1 MEQKP
6 MVYMVGNTHFDPVWL
21 WTWDEGMASIRAT
34 FRSAL
39 DRMKE
44 DEAFCYS
51 FSCPPVFQWIEKT
64 DPAMMEEIKQRCKE
78 GRWCMDEAMW
88 LQPDCFSGC
97 GESYVRQ
104 CLYGQNY
111 LKNTFGVYS
120 DTAFNADSFG
130 APEMLPQILR
140 KCRVPYAIFGRPDE
154 KDLPLEMPLFA
165 WRSKDGSEVL
175 SYRIFD
181 AAAPWQRELAPHLDQ
196 ALAYTEENNC
206 DAMMIFGVTNHG
218 GAPTKRDIAT
228 IREKQAESGGHV
240 RFSGTTAFFERQADA
255 PRCYVDGEIPIRFF
269 GVFCDTPQIKKDNR
283 RTEYA
288 LFNGEKMA
296 VLERAWN
303 GRPFPREKL
312 HSVCEDM
319 LFNQFHDIMG
329 GACIKDAYVDAAHLH
344 GRAIENARETL
355 FCSLHRMT
363 NDIHLP
369 PDDGVTWNLVL
380 WNPNDTRLQGQVEA
394 EAQWIWEFGWYEGP
408 LCVEDETGRRYP
420 CQQIQARE
428 CVPGFRSRFLFEA
441 DVPPMGYRVYRLYR
455 EEAPAVN
462 PDVCSAVC
470 SETEAVLSNGK
481 IRVTLDM
488 CHGGIVS
495 VTDLKTGKI
504 RAVQEAVPVVRKDE
518 SDVWAFNF
526 TGYGEAEQF
535 QVQWAK
541 VLENGP
547 QRSRIRLHMHYGMSV
562 LEQDFLITAGSD
574 EVECRYKVN
583 WQEAHK
589 TLKLSFDMPY
599 PHLTAATPYSQTA
612 RAFDGREMPAGPW
625 IDCTDENGNG
635 ITLYS
640 DSLFSYHTAAHTVE
654 ATVLRSPIFG
664 DMRIF
669 PPKDI
674 CYEHLS
680 QGITEGKLKLVW
692 HNRQPNRILWQTAD
706 HWNNPVIVIDESN
719 HEGTKPAVFSAYS
732 IDTEDDI
739 RLTVL
744 KEAEDGS
751 GDLILR
757 IQNHGSGVGSASV
770 TLFGYGTTPR
780 LCFEPYEIKTVRKAA
795 NGTFVETD
803 MLEIQEAQ

>member
-1 MEQKP
+1 MKEKP

-44 DEAFCYS
+44 DPDFCYS

-64 DPAMMEEIKQRCKE
+64 DPAMLEEIKQRCAQ

-111 LKNTFGVYS
+111 LMQTFGVYS

-130 APEMLPQILR
+130 APEMLPQILV

-154 KDLPLEMPLFA
+154 KDLPLEMPLFT
-165 WRSKDGSEVL
+165 WHGKDGSEVL

-196 ALAYTEENNC
+196 AIAYVKENNR

-228 IREKQAESGGHV
+228 IRGKQAASGGHV
-240 RFSGTTAFFERQADA
+240 RFSGTTAFFTQQTDA
-255 PRCYVDGEIPIRFF
+255 PRCRVDGEIPIRFF
-269 GVFCDTPQIKKDNR
+269 GVFSDTPQIKKDNR

-288 LFNGEKMA
+288 LFNAEKMA

-303 GRPFPREKL
+303 GRPFPQEAL
-312 HSVCEDM
+312 HHVCEDM
-319 LFNQFHDIMG
+319 LFNHFHDILG

-344 GRAIENARETL
+344 GRAIQNARETL
-355 FCSLHRMT
+355 FASLHRMT
-363 NDIHLP
+363 NEIHLP
-369 PDDGVTWNLVL
+369 PTEGVAWNLVL
-380 WNPNDTRLQGQVEA
+380 WNPNDAAFHGQVEA
-394 EAQWIWEFGWYEGP
+394 EVQWIWEFGWYEGP
-408 LCVEDETGRRYP
+408 LCVEDENGNRYP

-428 CVPGFRSRFLFEA
+428 CVPGFRSRFLFDA

-455 EEAPAVN
+455 EEAPARS
-462 PDVCSAVC
+462 DALCSAVC
-470 SETEAVLSNGK
+470 SETEAVLENAQT
-481 IRVTLDM
+481 RVTLDLH
-488 CHGGIVS
+488 HGGIAS
-495 VTDLKTGKI
+495 ITDLKTGKV
-504 RAVQEAVPVVRKDE
+504 RAAQAAVPVVRKDE

-526 TGYGEAEQF
+526 TGFGDKEHFE
-535 QVQWAK
+535 VQWAK

-547 QRSRIRLHMHYGMSV
+547 QRSRIRLHMCYGMTSFQ
-562 LEQDFLITAGSD
+562 QDFLLRADSD
-574 EVECRYKVN
+574 EVECRYQVN

-589 TLKLSFDMPY
+589 TFKLSFAMPY
-599 PHLTAATPYSQTA
+599 PHLTAATPYSQTV
-612 RAFDGREMPAGPW
+612 RAFDGRELPAGPW
-625 IDCTDENGNG
+625 IDCTDDAGNG
-635 ITLYS
+635 MTLYS
-640 DSLFSYHTAAHTVE
+640 DSLFAYHTTENAVE

-669 PPKDI
+669 PPKDV
-674 CYEHLS
+674 CYEHLG
-680 QGITEGKLKLVW
+680 QGITEGSLKLVW
-692 HNRQPNRILWQTAD
+692 HEKQQNRVLWQTAD

-719 HEGTKPAVFSAYS
+719 HVGTQPTVFSAY
-732 IDTEDDI
+732 IIHTDDDI
-739 RLTVL
+739 RLTAM

-757 IQNHGSGVGSASV
+757 IQNLANAPGVAAI
-770 TLFGYGTTPR
+770 TLFGHGTTPQ
-780 LCFEPYEIKTVRKAA
+780 LQFAPYEIKTIRKTKD
-795 NGTFVETD
+795 GTFIETD
-803 MLEIQEAQ
+803 MLES